1 MKNLFLK
8 YGLKGLIYG
17 QRTKLTHG
25 QPTLLSEYRRDGDK
39 LYQFC
44 HLMVWSERIF

>member
-25 QPTLLSEYRRDGDK
+25 HPTLLSEYRRDGDK
-39 LYQFC
+39 YFEILF
-44 HLMVWSERIF
+44 LK